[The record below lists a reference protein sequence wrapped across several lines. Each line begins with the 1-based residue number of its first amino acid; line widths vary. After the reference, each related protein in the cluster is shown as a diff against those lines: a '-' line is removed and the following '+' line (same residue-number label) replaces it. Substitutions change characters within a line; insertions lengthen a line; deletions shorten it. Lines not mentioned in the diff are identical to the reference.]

1 MKNEMS
7 IIFEKS
13 ILRSLFARLGIKV
26 SAADVKGLSYCFEVP
41 LIKVFLLITEIL
53 WGLSSV
59 VFDVNFCVCVV
70 NECTDQENLLNI
82 QCYEWMFKDW
92 SDQLEMTI
100 RL

>member
-41 LIKVFLLITEIL
+41 NQVRLFNYRDFMR
-53 WGLSSV
+53 V
-59 VFDVNFCVCVV
+59 VERGF
-70 NECTDQENLLNI
+70 
-82 QCYEWMFKDW
+82 
-92 SDQLEMTI
+92 
-100 RL
+100 

>member
-53 WGLSSV
+53 
-59 VFDVNFCVCVV
+59 
-70 NECTDQENLLNI
+70 
-82 QCYEWMFKDW
+82 
-92 SDQLEMTI
+92 
-100 RL
+100 

>member
-41 LIKVFLLITEIL
+41 LIKVFLFNYRDFMR
-53 WGLSSV
+53 V
-59 VFDVNFCVCVV
+59 VERGF
-70 NECTDQENLLNI
+70 
-82 QCYEWMFKDW
+82 
-92 SDQLEMTI
+92 
-100 RL
+100 